1 MEDCDCKNTENDT
14 EWIKENEYGDNFL
27 KSENSKMIQDIKKD
41 IENFS
46 VNEEAVFN
54 KQFQINELDS
64 IFIEN

>member
-1 MEDCDCKNTENDT
+1 MEDCNCKKTENDT
-14 EWIKENEYGDNFL
+14 EWIKEDEYGDNFL

-46 VNEEAVFN
+46 LNEEAIFN
-54 KQFQINELDS
+54 KEFQINELDS